1 MGWKNSENCTFRFH
15 YYIQK
20 DFLFKQLV
28 YLALQFLRREVAGD
42 DGPLPINQE
51 MLADVV
57 DGPIADDG
65 AAPIFVVGNQV
76 PFDAVVALIIPVLIP
91 FNLLKGLLNSV
102 ITLIV
107 YKSISNIITPKK
119 DQKKGR

>member
-1 MGWKNSENCTFRFH
+1 MKIVRFVLESCTFRFH

-76 PFDAVVALIIPVLIP
+76 PFDAVVGDGFQHVVLVFFEQDVYDFQVENIKSLDP
-91 FNLLKGLLNSV
+91 LL
-102 ITLIV
+102 
-107 YKSISNIITPKK
+107 
-119 DQKKGR
+119 